1 MQKLRKIVVSGRAL
15 AALVLGVSLIKVL
28 LKRAFGAVTGLRL
41 FKENYGPDRLPAVA
55 PSEREAMTKFSGCI
69 ACGRC
74 DLGEGERMRASR
86 GAYPG
91 MMAFVLASSRSM
103 PDFDAAERALG
114 FVDDDVLA
122 EKEGICPA
130 DVPFRALA
138 RFVRAKA
145 AEVKADYKPDVAEGI
160 KPA

>member
-1 MQKLRKIVVSGRAL
+1 MVSGRAL
-15 AALVLGVSLIKVL
+15 AALVLGWSLVKVL
-28 LKRAFGAVTGLRL
+28 IKRAFGAVTGLQL
-41 FKENYGPDRLPAVA
+41 FRENYGPDRLPAVGVDERLVM
-55 PSEREAMTKFSGCI
+55 PSFSGCM

-74 DLGEGERMRASR
+74 DLGEGERMRRSR

-122 EKEGICPA
+122 GKEAICPA

-145 AEVKADYKPDVAEGI
+145 AEVKS
-160 KPA
+160 